1 MILLDFSQTIIS
13 GLMVQLKISNG
24 NLSEDLLRHM
34 VLNSIRSYQKK
45 YAGEYGKMVLCCDA
59 KKPWR
64 RDYFPAYKSNRK
76 KSRDN
81 DDKNWGE
88 IFETLDKIKTEI
100 CENMPYHYMQVDH
113 AEADDI
119 IAVLTKHYHG
129 QEPILIISGDKD
141 FQQLQKYPSVKQWSP
156 NLGKFVKPD
165 NPEVFLMEHILRG
178 DKSDGIP
185 NVLSDD
191 DVIETGTRQKPLTKK
206 LVQKYLE
213 EGVKKDDKYYRNYS
227 RNRTLIDLDKIPDD
241 LENEIRDKFDGFIPP
256 TGKIFDYLRV
266 HRLDELLDNISDFTL

>member
-45 YAGEYGKMVLCCDA
+45 YSGEYGKMVLCCDA
-59 KKPWR
+59 KNPWR
-64 RDYFPAYKSNRK
+64 REFFPAYKANRK
-76 KSRDN
+76 KSRDK

-88 IFETLDKIKTEI
+88 IFQTLDKIKSEI
-100 CENMPYHYMQVDH
+100 MENMPYHYMQVEH

-119 IAVLTKHYHG
+119 IAVLTKQYHD

-141 FQQLQKYPSVKQWSP
+141 FQQLQKYSSVKQWSP
-156 NLGKFVKPD
+156 NLGKFVKPAD
-165 NPEVFLMEHILRG
+165 PKTFLMEHILRG

-185 NVLSDD
+185 NVLSADD
-191 DVIETGTRQKPLTKK
+191 SIECGTRQKPLTKK
-206 LVQKYLE
+206 MVQKFMQ
-213 EGVKKDDKYYRNYS
+213 EGVGKEDKYYRNYS
-227 RNRTLIDLDKIPDD
+227 RNRILIDLDKIPES
-241 LENEIRDKFDGFIPP
+241 LENEIREAFEIFNPP
-256 TGKIFDYLRV
+256 TGKVFDYLRV